1 MINTPIATHSSEG
14 IRFGGKLLDVGMYL
28 VTSSNPTGTSTAP
41 STAPHWFPAP
51 PMMTAANSTT
61 VSAYPHSAGDHVVM

>member
-1 MINTPIATHSSEG
+1 MIRSPMATHSSDG
-14 IRFGGKLLDVGMYL
+14 IRFGGRLLDVGMYL

-41 STAPHWFPAP
+41 RTAPRRFPAP
-51 PMMTAANSTT
+51 PMITAAKSTT